1 MRRRFRRGFTLV
13 ELLVVI
19 AIIGVLVGLLLPAV
33 QAAREAARRMQC
45 SNNLKQ
51 LGLALHNYHDT
62 YKSFP
67 FSTSLKGSCESGS
80 AKPAAGTIRNARGWP
95 GVLPFFEQSALADQ
109 YSSVQAAG
117 HYDRAGIGI
126 NGDAVASGN
135 AAVVSQALPTFL
147 CPSDSGNPKITTTS
161 SAYQISSDP
170 SFQGAKTSYDFQAH
184 LETSTCYLWSTRSQS
199 TRYMFGTESNC
210 KLRDV
215 TDGTS
220 NTVML
225 CETTLDVKDGYT
237 APWGYTNWTGA
248 GVDISWRVGTGGCG
262 GAIGNNP
269 DQGINFWVCC
279 SWRSPACASDTRG
292 SVAHWARPGSLHP
305 GGVQV
310 ARADGSVR
318 FIGENVDYLTRV
330 RLARIGDG
338 EVIGDF

>member
-1 MRRRFRRGFTLV
+1 MVRRSRVGFTLV

-62 YKSFP
+62 YRSFP
-67 FSTSLKGSCESGS
+67 FSTSLKGSCDKSGQ
-80 AKPAAGTIRNARGWP
+80 PAAGTVRNARGWP
-95 GVLPFFEQSALADQ
+95 GVLPFFEQGTLADM
-109 YSSVQAAG
+109 YDSTKAAG
-117 HYDRAGIGI
+117 NYDRGGFGL

-135 AAVVSQALPTFL
+135 AAVVSQIVPTFL
-147 CPSDSGNPKITTTS
+147 CPSDPGNPKITTTS

-170 SFQGAKTSYDFQAH
+170 SFQGAKTNYDFQA
-184 LETSTCYLWSTRSQS
+184 TRHADWCTPWKSYAQN
-199 TRYMFGTESNC
+199 TRYMFGIDSNC

-220 NTVML
+220 NTVMV
-225 CETTLDVKDGYT
+225 CETTLDVKNGYT
-237 APWGYTNWTGA
+237 APWGYSNWTA
-248 GVDISWRVGTGGCG
+248 TGVDVSWRVGTGVCG
-262 GAIGNNP
+262 NGQQ

-279 SWRSPACASDTRG
+279 SWDATPCARKNSGVHADWG
-292 SVAHWARPGSLHP
+292 GPGSSHP
-305 GGVQV
+305 GGIQV
-310 ARADGSVR
+310 CRADGSVR
-318 FIGENVDYLTRV
+318 FISETTDYVTRV

-338 EVIGDF
+338 EVIGEF